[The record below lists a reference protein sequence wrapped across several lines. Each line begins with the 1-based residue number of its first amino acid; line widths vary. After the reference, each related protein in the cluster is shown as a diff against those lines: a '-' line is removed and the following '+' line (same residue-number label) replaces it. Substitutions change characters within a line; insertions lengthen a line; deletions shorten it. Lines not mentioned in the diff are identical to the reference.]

1 MLNAFEPHRSQDA
14 SPHEEHP
21 TSPLTLNLM
30 QLACVKKCKVNDECA
45 FSWSLNITLD
55 HDTFDWGPILHVF
68 LLVLKV
74 ETFMKE
80 KLKILYNNVY
90 QSDEAIV
97 LVWST

>member
-1 MLNAFEPHRSQDA
+1 
-14 SPHEEHP
+14 
-21 TSPLTLNLM
+21 
-30 QLACVKKCKVNDECA
+30 VNDECA
-45 FSWSLNITLD
+45 FSWSLNITLN
-55 HDTFDWGPILHVF
+55 HDTFGWGPILHVF